1 MSKRISFAAAAGF
14 AALVALPAVSEAHCL
29 NFKGWETK
37 TASAFDCTGR
47 TVRNIGDG
55 IVRASDRM
63 FGWIFCKGRR
73 V

>member
-1 MSKRISFAAAAGF
+1 MSKRISIAAAAGF
-14 AALVALPAVSEAHCL
+14 AALIALPAVSQAHCL
-29 NFKGWETK
+29 HLKNWETR
-37 TASAFDCTGR
+37 TASAFDCTRR
-47 TVRNIGDG
+47 TVRNVGDG

>member
-1 MSKRISFAAAAGF
+1 MSKRISFAAAVAV
-14 AALVALPAVSEAHCL
+14 ATLVALPAVSEAHCL
-29 NFKGWETK
+29 HFKRWEAR

-47 TVRNIGDG
+47 TVRHFGDG
-55 IVRASDRM
+55 IVRAGDRM